1 LTCIALFFKLVPV
14 SDENFVTLQVTKAS
28 LNFKN
33 KLTPYEGMKLKG
45 QVDKTFLR
53 GELIYSCNSG
63 FEGLAPIGKL
73 L

>member
-1 LTCIALFFKLVPV
+1 LTCIALFFKWAL
-14 SDENFVTLQVTKAS
+14 SDEDFFALQVTKAS

-33 KLTPYEGMKLKG
+33 KLTPYEGMRLKG

-53 GELIYSCNSG
+53 GQLIYSRNSG
-63 FEGLAPIGKL
+63 FEGLAAIGKL